1 MLTDAQLQAFRTAL
15 FAENDPDLVGY
26 RTNGQATMIAQ
37 WYRGESSPQF
47 IVWRTSVTQDE
58 IMQNGFDW
66 TRVDNLANGAARVW
80 EWMFNNE
87 ARSIDPSKVN
97 VRAGIE
103 AVWKGT
109 AADLAVRAAVYAHC
123 KRPANR
129 LERLFATGTG
139 SDASPGMM
147 VVQGDLSET
156 DVTRALAEV

>member
-1 MLTDAQLQAFRTAL
+1 MLTEAQLQVFKTAL
-15 FAENDPDLVGY
+15 FAETDPELVGY
-26 RTNGQATMIAQ
+26 RTNGQTPLIAQ
-37 WYRGESSPQF
+37 WYRGVASPQF
-47 IVWRTSVTQDE
+47 IVWRTNVTQDE

-66 TRVDNLANGAARVW
+66 TRVDNLANGPARVW

-87 ARSIDPSKVN
+87 TRSIDPSKVN

-109 AADLAVRAAVYAHC
+109 AADLAVRAAVYVHC

-129 LERLFATGTG
+129 LELLFATGTG
-139 SDASPGMM
+139 TDQSPGTM
-147 VVQGDLSET
+147 VVQGDLTET